1 MHQTAKGH
9 CCITFCEALPEACS
23 SLVTQV
29 TQSVIHSGYHRLE
42 PERLYRSMPCPEV
55 DIERAP
61 TFSLLRPLRFEQHQ
75 HPSPPLLV
83 LFEPARTPSGHI
95 LFFPLIFLLSI
106 PSLIV
111 GLSRTFL
118 SIRFYSLYPF
128 PRRLCRRRHITAS
141 LHHSHH
147 CHFDRVPSL
156 CPMQ

>member
-61 TFSLLRPLRFEQHQ
+61 TFSSLRPLRFEQHQ
-75 HPSPPLLV
+75 HPFPLLRAFRV
-83 LFEPARTPSGHI
+83 CTDPKRSHS
-95 LFFPLIFLLSI
+95 LLSI
-106 PSLIV
+106 PSLIP
-111 GLSRTFL
+111 GLSRTLLFYTFL
-118 SIRFYSLYPF
+118 FVLFISLDVSAEDVTSLALF
-128 PRRLCRRRHITAS
+128 TSLHHCVTAL

-147 CHFDRVPSL
+147 CHL
-156 CPMQ
+156 L